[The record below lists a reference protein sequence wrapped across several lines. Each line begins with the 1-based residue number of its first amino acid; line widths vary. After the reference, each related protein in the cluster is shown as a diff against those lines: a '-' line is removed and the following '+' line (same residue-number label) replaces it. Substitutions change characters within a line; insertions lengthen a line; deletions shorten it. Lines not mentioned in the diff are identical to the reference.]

1 MIKRAARP
9 VIYSSELEVV
19 GEVGVDRL
27 ASSVGG
33 TTKERVVVG
42 KSCGG
47 VREVIV
53 SSPSRETCMV

>member
-27 ASSVGG
+27 ASSIGG

-47 VREVIV
+47 V
-53 SSPSRETCMV
+53 